1 MRNNSSETFLVSS
14 SNELAIEY
22 LLNYPNPSSSF
33 TRFMFEHNRPD
44 DELDVRIDIFS
55 LNGKL
60 IKTLSNNF
68 VSTGFRNESM
78 IWNIDANV
86 ERGFYIYRI
95 SVKSQN
101 DDSIAEKTEKLI
113 ILR

>member
-1 MRNNSSETFLVSS
+1 MDLLFYVSS
-14 SNELAIEY
+14 SSDLS
-22 LLNYPNPSSSF
+22 LFDVLNYPNPSSSF

-44 DELDVRIDIFS
+44 DILDVVIDIFS
-55 LNGKL
+55 LNGQL
-60 IKTLSNNF
+60 IETLSNTI

-78 IWNIDANV
+78 IWNIDDSV
-86 ERGFYIYRI
+86 ERGIYIYRV

-101 DDSIAEKTEKLI
+101 DNSITEKTQKLI